1 MKIERRERRSRLFL
15 ALLCILWYNDRDFLR
30 SVNMNTIVA
39 ISTSPGI
46 GGIGII
52 RMSGEKCF
60 EILNQFFVPK
70 KKSGI
75 KGYTMKYGKIV
86 DNSKKVVDEVLVSY
100 FVAPKSYTTE
110 NMCEINSHGG
120 KTVMN
125 QILEICLRNGAVLA
139 EPGEFTKRAFL
150 NGRIDLSQAEA
161 VVDIINSKTEK
172 ESKIAIQQLEGNL
185 SEQIKQIRQKTISL
199 LADIEVTI
207 DYPEYDVEE
216 VTESKISDFLKE
228 IDILLDELEKS
239 FLNGKI
245 LKEGVKVAIIGK
257 PNAGKSSL
265 LNFILKEERAIVTD
279 IEGTTR
285 DSIEEFI
292 SIDGVPL
299 RIIDTA
305 GIRNA
310 KDEVEKIGVEKSLK
324 ISEESDIILAMFDI
338 SKALDEEDRK
348 ILEIVKPKNA
358 IIILNKIDLEKRL
371 SLTEVSNCG
380 KNIIEISLKNKIG
393 VDKIYQEISNIFNLN
408 DIAVDGETIVSNN
421 RHKSLI
427 INAHNL
433 VKKSQEIIGK
443 GIPIDILSS
452 YMKEII
458 EELGKITGESVTED
472 IINEIF
478 SKFCLG
484 K

>member
-1 MKIERRERRSRLFL
+1 MDSEQKI
-15 ALLCILWYNDRDFLR
+15 
-30 SVNMNTIVA
+30 
-39 ISTSPGI
+39 
-46 GGIGII
+46 
-52 RMSGEKCF
+52 
-60 EILNQFFVPK
+60 
-70 KKSGI
+70 
-75 KGYTMKYGKIV
+75 
-86 DNSKKVVDEVLVSY
+86 VDEVLVSY

-120 KTVMN
+120 MVIMN
-125 QILEICLRNGAVLA
+125 KILEICLKNGAILA

-161 VVDIINSKTEK
+161 VVDIINSKTDK
-172 ESKIAIQQLEGNL
+172 ESKVAVEQLNGNL
-185 SEQIKQIRQKTISL
+185 SEKIGEIRQKTVSL

-228 IDILLDELEKS
+228 IDILLSSLEKS

-245 LKEGVKVAIIGK
+245 LKEGIKVAIIGK

-265 LNFILKEERAIVTD
+265 LNLILNEERAIVTN

-285 DSIEEFI
+285 DTIEEFI
-292 SIDGVPL
+292 TIDGVPL
-299 RIIDTA
+299 KIIDTA

-324 ISEESDIILAMFDI
+324 ISEESDIVLAIFDI
-338 SKALDEEDRK
+338 SKELDDEDRK
-348 ILEIVKPKNA
+348 ILEIIKNKNA
-358 IIILNKIDLEKRL
+358 IILLNKIDLEKTAN
-371 SLTEVSNCG
+371 LTEIRSLG
-380 KNIIEISLKNKIG
+380 KPIVEISAKNKIG
-393 VDKIYQEISNIFNLN
+393 VDNLYQEISNMCKLSE
-408 DIAVDGETIVSNN
+408 IAVDGETIVSNN

-427 INAHNL
+427 INAHSQ
-433 VKKSQEIIGK
+433 VKKVQEIMEQNM
-443 GIPIDILSS
+443 PIDIVSS
-452 YMKEII
+452 YLKEII
-458 EELGKITGESVTED
+458 EKLGKITGESVTED
-472 IINEIF
+472 ILNEIF

>member
-1 MKIERRERRSRLFL
+1 MS
-15 ALLCILWYNDRDFLR
+15 
-30 SVNMNTIVA
+30 TIVA

-52 RMSGEKCF
+52 RMSGEECF
-60 EILNQFFVPK
+60 EILDRFFVPK
-70 KKSGI
+70 NKTAI
-75 KGYTMKYGKIV
+75 KGYSIKYGNIV
-86 DNSKKVVDEVLVSY
+86 DSAKNVVDEVLVSY

-120 KTVMN
+120 SVVMN
-125 QILEICLRNGAVLA
+125 QILESCLRNGAVLA

-161 VVDIINSKTEK
+161 VVDIIHSKTDK
-172 ESKIAIQQLEGNL
+172 ESKVAVQQLEGNL
-185 SEQIKQIRQKTISL
+185 SEKIKQIRQKTLSL

-207 DYPEYDVEE
+207 DYPEYDVDE

-228 IDILLDELEKS
+228 IDILLDELKKS

-245 LKEGVKVAIIGK
+245 LKEGLKVAIIGK

-265 LNFILKEERAIVTD
+265 LNLILNEERAIVTD

-292 SIDGVPL
+292 QIDGVPL
-299 RIIDTA
+299 KIIDTA
-305 GIRNA
+305 GIRKA

-324 ISEESDIILAMFDI
+324 ISEESDIILAIFDI
-338 SKALDEEDRK
+338 SKELDEEDRE
-348 ILEIVKPKNA
+348 ILNIVEQKNA
-358 IIILNKIDLEKRL
+358 IILLNKIDLEKRTN
-371 SLTEVSNCG
+371 LTEIRDLG
-380 KNIIEISLKNKIG
+380 KPIVEISVKNKMG
-393 VDKIYQEISNIFNLN
+393 VDTLYQEISNYFHFNE
-408 DIAVDGETIVSNN
+408 IALDGETIVSNN

-427 INAHNL
+427 INAHNN
-433 VKKSQEIIGK
+433 VKKVQ
-443 GIPIDILSS
+443 GIMEQNLPIDMISS
-452 YMKEII
+452 YLKEII
-458 EELGKITGESVTED
+458 EELGKITGDSVTED
-472 IINEIF
+472 VINEIF
-478 SKFCLG
+478 AKFCLG